1 MRSMAKFQEYPKLTD
16 ITDSP
21 NPFVDLRSL
30 KRSMDHS
37 FKNGKEK
44 GEITHFKPIDRIRN
58 FTWKRGFLYCITGNP
73 GSGKS
78 EFINHL
84 AILKA
89 NFDGWKW
96 NIYSPESYPVEDL
109 LDTMIHGFVGKSTDP
124 DYRNQMSKEE
134 YDEAFEFLVNHI
146 QVYDFPEM
154 PTASDMKDAVT
165 QSKNADGIIIDP
177 FNSIDTSSNE
187 MISEG
192 LKIGLT
198 SFKNMALKNKMSVV
212 LIEHP
217 KSGNRIDEETGQPK
231 EPTEYD
237 LYGGSMWHNKCDII
251 GVVHRPFI
259 RDKQS
264 TLVSFTTLKVKNQK
278 LHGYPDRCE
287 FNFNRSTNRYFWRSE
302 IDGREL
308 TAFDN
313 DLIPIKDLRLPY
325 TDDNAPF

>member
-1 MRSMAKFQEYPKLTD
+1 MNKIQQFPTLYKVDQPK
-16 ITDSP
+16 SA
-21 NPFVDLRSL
+21 FVDLRSL
-30 KRSMDHS
+30 KKNMDKT
-37 FKNGKEK
+37 FKSGKEK
-44 GEITHFKPIDRIRN
+44 GEVTHFAPIDKIRN

-78 EFINHL
+78 EFVNHL
-84 AILKA
+84 ATLKSR
-89 NFDGWKW
+89 FDGWKW

-109 LDTMIHGFVGKSTDP
+109 LDTMIHGYVGKSTDP
-124 DYRNQMSKEE
+124 DYANQMTKAE
-134 YDEAFEFLVNHI
+134 YDKAFDFLIDHI

-154 PTASDMKDAVT
+154 PTAGDMKDAVA
-165 QSKNADGIIIDP
+165 QSKGADGIIIDP
-177 FNSIDTSSNE
+177 FNSIDTSSKE

-198 SFKNMALKNKMSVV
+198 SFKNMALKNKMAVV

-259 RDKQS
+259 RDKAN
-264 TLVSFTTLKVKNQK
+264 TMVTFNTLKVKNQK
-278 LHGYPDRCE
+278 LHGYPDVCE
-287 FNFNRSTNRYFWRSE
+287 FNFNRSTNRYFWRNE
-302 IDGREL
+302 ADGKEMTAYDRGL
-308 TAFDN
+308 TA
-313 DLIPIKDLRLPY
+313 IKDLNLPY
-325 TDDNAPF
+325 PSEFDEAPF